1 MESNVTL
8 VQLVQTQ
15 MKCFDKLYNLFDD
28 IDSKMCEANNA
39 TSDNDNCW
47 NGKEFGRYCVY
58 RDILSIFVLINLAA
72 ADPTQTSIAN
82 FKCLLLHSNL
92 M

>member
-1 MESNVTL
+1 MISTPKCVKLTMLHQIMTTAGME
-8 VQLVQTQ
+8 
-15 MKCFDKLYNLFDD
+15 KNLEGIVF
-28 IDSKMCEANNA
+28 
-39 TSDNDNCW
+39 
-47 NGKEFGRYCVY
+47 

-82 FKCLLLHSNL
+82 FKCLLLHSNF